1 MVVYATLGTTA
12 DLPQVLYWQTGLLTY
27 VAPLICFTL
36 LVGCIARW
44 AVQPRDSFAAGVGV
58 CFGLAFVA
66 GGANETFAAAQ
77 VAALGV
83 AVVLAWLYGSNMVR
97 KRLVTLLV
105 ASLAGAGLGLV
116 LVALAPGNAE
126 RGQTTIGLPIP
137 VVFSRAVDFLRGWL
151 RLTFA
156 RPHLTEL
163 LLLVGIFGVL
173 GATTSDQQSFA
184 NWRPH
189 WSLVVL
195 APAGLLVVL
204 LACMVPVYYALGADP
219 PGRALV
225 VPQYLLICALA
236 FAAWLAG
243 AYVASRLAAKIG
255 QARLMAWSG
264 MAGCL
269 VVLALAFGPVTSST
283 RLASQFD
290 SDRDYAA
297 AWDALDNQI
306 RAEHASGNQDLT
318 VQRLNATGTVQNL
331 EFFGPDRQDWLNECV
346 ARYYG
351 VNSISATP

>member
-1 MVVYATLGTTA
+1 M
-12 DLPQVLYWQTGLLTY
+12 
-27 VAPLICFTL
+27 
-36 LVGCIARW
+36 
-44 AVQPRDSFAAGVGV
+44 
-58 CFGLAFVA
+58 
-66 GGANETFAAAQ
+66 
-77 VAALGV
+77 
-83 AVVLAWLYGSNMVR
+83 
-97 KRLVTLLV
+97 
-105 ASLAGAGLGLV
+105 
-116 LVALAPGNAE
+116 
-126 RGQTTIGLPIP
+126 
-137 VVFSRAVDFLRGWL
+137 VFSRAVDFLRGWL

-269 VVLALAFGPVTSST
+269 VVLALAVGPVTSST

-290 SDRDYAA
+290 SDRAYAA

-306 RAEHASGNQDLT
+306 RAEHASGNQDMT